1 MTEFLDIFK
10 PIQKGNF
17 GLTDEAIYRSIQH
30 GGQFIPVY
38 GGTKEH
44 TTTDRFVSEYGKTK
58 YDGSITIFT
67 GDGIIISLDGSSGC
81 MTYVMAKRFA
91 LNHHAGFFQL
101 KEDAKQVIDPEFF
114 SLFFEKQLQEASV
127 SEGSKTLTLSMIE
140 SMDFDM
146 PPYSVQMKV
155 MSRIRSLLKVKE
167 RVNNLISR
175 INSVKERILLV
186 EYRDYQAKDVSVGDV
201 LDCMS
206 GNSGLT
212 EEYLY
217 SQIKDNSE
225 KKYHILTASTEHELS
240 QYVSRCKHPKDSSK
254 MITVVE
260 GKPVIHVVRIG
271 KAGSV
276 TYFENGDYTTT
287 ENAYLLYLKDNLK
300 YDLSL
305 KWLTYALAPEFSEYS
320 NIAEYGTW
328 NMTGFFERVKI
339 AIPSY
344 EEQLELVEKYERLE
358 LLQAKL
364 QSILTKIDQLF
375 TKQIVI

>member
-38 GGTKEH
+38 GGTQEH

-58 YDGSITIFT
+58 YDESITIFT

-305 KWLTYALAPEFSEYS
+305 KWLMYALAPEFSEYS

-328 NMTGFFERVKI
+328 NMTGFFERVTI

>member
-1 MTEFLDIFK
+1 MTKFLDIFK

-17 GLTDEAIYRSIQH
+17 GLTDEAIYKSIQH

-38 GGTKEH
+38 GGTQEH

-58 YDGSITIFT
+58 YDEPITIFN

-81 MTYVMAKRFA
+81 MTYVTAKRFA

-101 KEDAKQVIDPEFF
+101 KEDAKQVVDPEFF
-114 SLFFEKQLQEASV
+114 SLFFEKQLQEAGV

-140 SMDFDM
+140 SMDFDI
-146 PPYSVQMKV
+146 PQYSVQMNV
-155 MSRIRSLLKVKE
+155 MSRIRPLLKVKE
-167 RVNNLISR
+167 RVNNLLSR
-175 INSVKERILLV
+175 IKFVKERILLV
-186 EYRDYQAKDVSVGDV
+186 EYRDYQAKGVPIGDV

-217 SQIKDNSE
+217 SQIKDSSE

-240 QYVSRCKHPKDSSK
+240 QYVPRCKHPKDSSK

-260 GKPVIHVVRIG
+260 GKPVVHVVRIG

-276 TYFENGDYTTT
+276 TYFEKGDYTTT

-300 YDLSL
+300 FDVSL
-305 KWLTYALAPEFSEYS
+305 KWLMYALAPQFSEYS

-328 NMTGFFERVKI
+328 NMTGFFEDVI
-339 AIPSY
+339 IDIPSY
-344 EEQLELVEKYERLE
+344 KEQLELVEEYDRLE
-358 LLQAKL
+358 LLQANL
-364 QSILTKIDQLF
+364 QSILAQIDQIF